1 MMETDTAAA
10 ARFDL
15 FPAIDLLDGKSVRL
29 EKGSRSSAHEVNP
42 DPVAQIGQYADWGA
56 KWVHIVHLNAAF
68 GDAEGHDGRQATDQ
82 VLQSVLRFSDR
93 VQLQVGGGVRS
104 ERAVETL
111 FDLGVHRVVIGTWA
125 MREPDRVCE
134 LAKKHPGR
142 VLVGLDALDG
152 KLAAQG
158 WTQTH
163 GHLDL
168 YEFGKK
174 LAGGGVQTAVYTQ
187 IERDGMLSGVDVAAM
202 VRLSERSGLQV
213 IASGGVR
220 DAADIAAL
228 HRVASEGVCGVIV
241 GKAIHAGTIDLESAL
256 QTMQT

>member
-1 MMETDTAAA
+1 MSDNETPAA

-29 EKGSRSSAHEVNP
+29 ARGSRSSAHEVSE
-42 DPVAQIGQYADWGA
+42 DPIAQIERYADWGA
-56 KWVHIVHLNAAF
+56 KWVHIVNLNAAF
-68 GDAEGHDGRQATDQ
+68 GDPEEHSGRRATDQ
-82 VLQSVLRFSDR
+82 VLQRLLRFSDR
-93 VQLQVGGGVRS
+93 VRLQVGGGMRS
-104 ERAVETL
+104 ERAVESL

-125 MREPDRVCE
+125 LREPDRVCD
-134 LAKKHPGR
+134 LAGKHQGR

-163 GHLDL
+163 GELDL
-168 YEFGKK
+168 YEFGKR
-174 LAGGGVQTAVYTQ
+174 LSDGGVQTVVYTQ
-187 IERDGMLSGVDVAAM
+187 IEKDGMLSGVDVPAM
-202 VRLSERSGLQV
+202 ITLSERSGLYV

-220 DAADIAAL
+220 DNTDIAAL
-228 HRVASEGVCGVIV
+228 CSVASKGVCGVIV

-256 QTMQT
+256 QEVQI